1 MPHGAA
7 TTPRLDHPALAGAL
21 EDAAG
26 AIARL
31 DQALAVHPLQAAFLF
46 RARLEA
52 VRRQAAADGAA
63 IDPWHLAALLE
74 GLRLRME
81 GALHTVDRG
90 AIFAAARTAF
100 GLHQW
105 LTAPDFDQE
114 RAVQA
119 AERHLAAGP
128 APGTLLGAAVQ
139 VRSWLADGGARPA
152 IRAALIRHW
161 TRHRR
166 LGVAVPLTGARAM
179 AWQAPDGAGEGA
191 FDSPSWEMRFLAALA
206 AEARDFAQL
215 LRDLEHGWR
224 TARARAGG
232 QRRTSRAAAAIDV
245 LAAAPL
251 LSATSLAGILG
262 MSVKGATGL
271 LDGFVAAGIVV
282 EVTHRARRRLFGLAG
297 LAPLRDGTAP
307 PRRPEPGREPGR
319 PRRRTEEQSVDPP
332 SPLAAPAPTPL
343 AAPAPTPRLPA
354 AAPFERPRLDY
365 AALDAAVA
373 DCEQAIRATRQALE
387 RLVIEQPGR

>member
-1 MPHGAA
+1 MPYTAAA
-7 TTPRLDHPALAGAL
+7 TTPRLDHPGLVAVL
-21 EDAAG
+21 EDAAD

-31 DQALAVHPLQAAFLF
+31 DQALAGHPLQAAFLY

-63 IDPWHLAALLE
+63 IDPWHLAAMLE
-74 GLRLRME
+74 GVRLRMDH
-81 GALHTVDRG
+81 ALHVVDRG
-90 AIFAAARTAF
+90 AVFAAARTAF
-100 GLHQW
+100 VLHQW
-105 LTAPDFDQE
+105 ITVPDFDQE
-114 RAVQA
+114 GAVQA

-128 APGTLLGAAVQ
+128 VPGTLLGAAGQ
-139 VRSWLADGGARPA
+139 VRIWLAAGGTRPA
-152 IRAALIRHW
+152 IRAALLRHW
-161 TRHRR
+161 IRHRR
-166 LGVAVPLTGARAM
+166 LGMAVPLTGAQAM
-179 AWQAPDGAGEGA
+179 AWEATDGAGEGA
-191 FDSPSWEMRFLAALA
+191 SGTPSWEMRFLAALA
-206 AEARDFAQL
+206 VEARDFAQL

-224 TARARAGG
+224 AARARAGG
-232 QRRTSRAAAAIDV
+232 QRRTSRAAAAIDA

-297 LAPLRDGTAP
+297 LAPLRDGTAA
-307 PRRPEPGREPGR
+307 PRRPQPGRGRGR
-319 PRRRTEEQSVDPP
+319 PRRPAEGPLPVDPP
-332 SPLAAPAPTPL
+332 PPL
-343 AAPAPTPRLPA
+343 LPA
-354 AAPFERPRLDY
+354 LASLEQPRIDY

-387 RLVIEQPGR
+387 RLTDHRQLGTIIAGGP